1 LARRVLSLPM
11 HPYLDDATIERI
23 AKLVRAAT

>member
-1 LARRVLSLPM
+1 MLSLPM